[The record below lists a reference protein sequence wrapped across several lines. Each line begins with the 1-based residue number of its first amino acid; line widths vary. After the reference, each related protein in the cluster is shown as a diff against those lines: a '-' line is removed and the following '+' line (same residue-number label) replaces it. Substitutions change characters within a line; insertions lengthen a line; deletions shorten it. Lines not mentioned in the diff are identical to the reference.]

1 VSSDYSSIL
10 LQFRSRSKTAEER
23 ILCGQQVEAQLA
35 GGLVTTRI
43 LLTTLAYPT
52 ASAALDSTNKYRTL
66 LSDVRRIPYSPSFI
80 SALTCMY
87 D

>member
-43 LLTTLAYPT
+43 LLTTLALPHG
-52 ASAALDSTNKYRTL
+52 
-66 LSDVRRIPYSPSFI
+66 VRSLGFDEQIPHTPERREENPV
-80 SALTCMY
+80 
-87 D
+87 